1 MRGSKAKALRK
12 IAKENATVKE
22 TSYIHPHR
30 TPTLYLEP
38 NCERAL
44 YQALKQE
51 GK

>member
-1 MRGSKAKALRK
+1 MNGKKAKALRK
-12 IAKENATVKE
+12 IAKEHAEVKQ
-22 TSYIHPHR
+22 TSYITPHR
-30 TPTLYLEP
+30 NQTVYLEP